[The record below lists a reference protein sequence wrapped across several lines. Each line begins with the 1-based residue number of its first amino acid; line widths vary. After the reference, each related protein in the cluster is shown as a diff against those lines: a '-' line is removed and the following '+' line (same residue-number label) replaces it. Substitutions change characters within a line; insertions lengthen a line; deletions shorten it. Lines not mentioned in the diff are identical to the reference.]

1 MKSRML
7 HLKVMSVAEIET
19 KREHE
24 SFFTTT
30 YNSLGNG
37 ARKSSLW
44 PYPFGTACCA
54 IEFMSVVSSH
64 YDIARFGSEVVRFS
78 PKQSDVLM
86 VLGTI
91 NDKMGPVLK
100 QIYDQMAEPKWV
112 ISMGACATC
121 GGFYRAYHV
130 MQGIDEI
137 IPVDVYIPGCPPT
150 PEAVLDAV
158 IKLQQQVENDTRLS
172 YERHARQ
179 TRLKTPELDA
189 TVHGL
194 QGPPRSL
201 VRFLDERQ
209 DVQGPIAHPFTQKF
223 AGDVISMREF
233 RGDLSVTVKRESA
246 KRVLRSLKNDPEF
259 D

>member
-1 MKSRML
+1 MKFRML

-24 SFFTTT
+24 NFFTTT
-30 YNSLGNG
+30 YHSLINW

-54 IEFMSVVSSH
+54 IEFMATVLSH

-137 IPVDVYIPGCPPT
+137 IPVDVYIPGCPPS
-150 PEAVLDAV
+150 PEAVLQAILMIQET
-158 IKLQQQVENDTRLS
+158 IKTERINDP
-172 YERHARQ
+172 YAREEL
-179 TRLKTPELDA
+179 RLK
-189 TVHGL
+189 
-194 QGPPRSL
+194 
-201 VRFLDERQ
+201 
-209 DVQGPIAHPFTQKF
+209 
-223 AGDVISMREF
+223 MRKEI
-233 RGDLSVTVKRESA
+233 TESA
-246 KRVLRSLKNDPEF
+246 PKPLLIANQQAPEAQRLVQITREPVAP
-259 D
+259 

>member
-1 MKSRML
+1 ML
-7 HLKVMSVAEIET
+7 HYHMLQSRVMSVAEVET

-24 SFFTTT
+24 NFFTTT
-30 YNSLGNG
+30 YASLVNW

-44 PYPFGTACCA
+44 PYPFGTAWCA

-137 IPVDVYIPGCPPT
+137 IPVDVYIPGCPPV
-150 PEAVLDAV
+150 PEAVLDAI
-158 IKLQQQVENDTRLS
+158 IKLQEEISRNYPHHGRASEPREHVPL
-172 YERHARQ
+172 YPV
-179 TRLKTPELDA
+179 LKDASVTELYPPSPELLAQLSEAAHVDK
-189 TVHGL
+189 
-194 QGPPRSL
+194 PI
-201 VRFLDERQ
+201 VRRL
-209 DVQGPIAHPFTQKF
+209 
-223 AGDVISMREF
+223 
-233 RGDLSVTVKRESA
+233 
-246 KRVLRSLKNDPEF
+246 
-259 D
+259 